1 MSDQKPATPQDA
13 DLTSSSPT
21 SSSPTS
27 SSPTSSTQPL
37 PAHDPGTTAWTTW
50 VPASEQHH
58 APAHSWSPPPGG
70 TPWTPPPLPESTQS
84 QTAETTARTTA
95 RTAAVPPAS
104 ASTPAQPP
112 AQPPAATS
120 THQGTARQARPQVT
134 YLPPPSGPN
143 WGLVVVGLI
152 FGLVGAGVVA
162 NQVTGFQVADLSELG
177 PSVLVVVGLACALL
191 GLIGIVT
198 RRRRG

>member
-1 MSDQKPATPQDA
+1 MSDQKPETPQDA
-13 DLTSSSPT
+13 DLTSSIPT
-21 SSSPTS
+21 SSNPTS
-27 SSPTSSTQPL
+27 SIPTSSTQHL
-37 PAHDPGTTAWTTW
+37 PAHEPGTTAWTTW

-58 APAHSWSPPPGG
+58 APAPSWSPPPVG
-70 TPWTPPPLPESTQS
+70 TPWTPPPLPESTEA
-84 QTAETTARTTA
+84 QTAAQ
-95 RTAAVPPAS
+95 TAAVTAAS
-104 ASTPAQPP
+104 APTP

>member
-1 MSDQKPATPQDA
+1 MSDHKPETPQDA

-21 SSSPTS
+21 SSIPTS
-27 SSPTSSTQPL
+27 SIPTSSTQHL
-37 PAHDPGTTAWTTW
+37 PAHEPGTTAWTTW
-50 VPASEQHH
+50 VPASEQHPP
-58 APAHSWSPPPGG
+58 PAHSWSPPAGG
-70 TPWTPPPLPESTQS
+70 TPWTPPLPESTE
-84 QTAETTARTTA
+84 AL
-95 RTAAVPPAS
+95 TAAGPAS
-104 ASTPAQPP
+104 SALTPTQPP

-120 THQGTARQARPQVT
+120 THQGTARQTRPQVT

-162 NQVTGFQVADLSELG
+162 NQVAGFQVTSLSELG
-177 PSVLVVVGLACALL
+177 PSVLVVVGLACAFL
-191 GLIGIVT
+191 GLVGIVT